1 MKIALLPIT
10 TLALLTSSVAADV
23 SVPGSVSNVTFAL
36 TLTTSSPG
44 TVAKDEAG
52 KPIKGEG
59 AGPAYY
65 NEWEISN
72 EAKKTEERTEEYVSK
87 MKTVKFG
94 NKELLQELVEREIL
108 PQRGTKAPYIAG
120 WTIVVANATT
130 TDEEGDADQHSSSI
144 YAVYKD
150 KTTSDIV
157 DLSNYVD
164 FGYGSD
170 YAENGAYKKVVK
182 STGVGT
188 EDEASTTT
196 ITGAFNW
203 KETNYCEIDF
213 EGFNNE
219 PVVTSLEGGFD
230 IVGISTLGNKLTTV
244 GTGEAKVPVIVDTAG
259 KLSGIS
265 GAGPFL
271 DGEGGDRS
279 VVEGSISFGAG
290 KAEADVTGYPNIEIE
305 FTDF

>member
-10 TLALLTSSVAADV
+10 TFAFLTSSIAADI

-36 TLTTSSPG
+36 SLTTSNPG
-44 TVAKDEAG
+44 TVAKDETG
-52 KPIKGEG
+52 KPIKGEE

-65 NEWEISN
+65 NDWQISN
-72 EAKKTEERTEEYVSK
+72 ETKKTEERTEEYVSK

-108 PQRGTKAPYIAG
+108 PQYGTKAPYIAG
-120 WTIVVANATT
+120 WSIVVANATT
-130 TDEEGDADQHSSSI
+130 TDEEGDSDQHSSSI

-150 KTTSDIV
+150 KTTSEIV
-157 DLSNYVD
+157 DLSNYID

-170 YAENGAYKKVVK
+170 YAENGTYKKVVK

-196 ITGAFNW
+196 ITSAFNW

-213 EGFNNE
+213 EGFDSG
-219 PVVTSLEGGFD
+219 PVVTTIEGGFD
-230 IVGISTLGNKLTTV
+230 ITGISTLGNKLTSV

-271 DGEGGDRS
+271 EGEEGERS

-290 KAEADVTGYPNIEIE
+290 KAELDVTSYPNIEIE
-305 FTDF
+305 FTEF